1 MNTVLCPQC
10 GVENSDPEGNR
21 SSNAFCVACD
31 YPLFFARG
39 VVARGSTDTDL
50 ARERLPGVAGVARR
64 AWIPCPDC
72 GELNPRDATNCL
84 RCGAILAVPEP
95 EPVQAPQGNVVIR
108 EVLVH
113 GDIRRRWPW
122 FILGLF
128 VGSALTV
135 AVAFIAG
142 GIG

>member
-1 MNTVLCPQC
+1 M
-10 GVENSDPEGNR
+10 
-21 SSNAFCVACD
+21 
-31 YPLFFARG
+31 
-39 VVARGSTDTDL
+39 
-50 ARERLPGVAGVARR
+50 
-64 AWIPCPDC
+64 
-72 GELNPRDATNCL
+72 
-84 RCGAILAVPEP
+84 
-95 EPVQAPQGNVVIR
+95 VIR

-113 GDIRRRWPW
+113 GDVRRRWPW